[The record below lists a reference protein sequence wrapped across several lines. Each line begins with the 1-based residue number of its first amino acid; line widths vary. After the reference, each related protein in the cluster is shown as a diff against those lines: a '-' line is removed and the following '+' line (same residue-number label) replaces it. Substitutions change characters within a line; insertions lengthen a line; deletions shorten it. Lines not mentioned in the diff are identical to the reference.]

1 MSTAVDSRA
10 QLAALFEPPAVTLV
24 GASPNSHA
32 TTALL
37 RNLTRDDRRFERPVH
52 LVNPNRPDVL
62 GHPTVSSL
70 DAIDGDLGLVFL
82 LVGADRSM
90 SVLAEIAELDLAG
103 RITGIVAYAAGFAEA
118 GDPERQDRLAA
129 AARELGLP
137 LLGPQST
144 GVISAA
150 VRLVAVTDPI
160 PEEYLPGRVGFVA
173 QSTGLLGGAVS
184 WLMRRGIGI
193 GAAVGF
199 GNAAVLS
206 YPELASV
213 LLERD
218 DLDVVCVYADALA
231 DVARLAE
238 LGEVARRVGKPV
250 IVYRGAQTPS
260 ARRLAMSHTGMLAT
274 GERVVRGVAEQHG
287 VLIADSFEE
296 LLWGAELFVREDVRK
311 LAGAGVGVITGSGG
325 GGLIAAEGI
334 ERAGLVLAEPTEET
348 RRELELDES
357 QQANPFDVGAI
368 SLDRTERYEE
378 LVGAFAR
385 DPNFGIV
392 VKVGSLGAPSEAMP
406 THHKMTGMF
415 VRAALA
421 AGKLP
426 VVAFSFP
433 EDPRDFRETVP
444 WDGVL
449 VVGGDAELVGKLRLL
464 NGWAGGGPPAR
475 PARAVANPAQ
485 DVSPGVAGDEAGVDL
500 ARSLDLEV
508 PRSVTVGGGQEAS
521 GVARAVG
528 WGRVVAKTAKALPHR
543 AKAGG
548 VVVGLRGAEEIGA
561 AVTLLAARFGAP
573 VTLAE
578 HVDHDEAYFVGLQR
592 DAVGHPLIAFGGGV
606 ATDDTEVA
614 IRLCPIDAD
623 DAARLVARTGGPAVL
638 GELLVRASELI
649 ASRPDLAVVDM
660 NPVVVARDGSL
671 VALDVKV
678 YQSTLD

>member
-1 MSTAVDSRA
+1 MSAAVDARA
-10 QLAALFEPPAVTLV
+10 RLAALFDPPAVTLV

-32 TTALL
+32 TTALY
-37 RNLTRDDRRFERPVH
+37 RNLTRDDRRFRRPVH
-52 LVNPNRPDVL
+52 LVNPNRPEVL
-62 GHPTVSSL
+62 GQATVPSL
-70 DAIDGDLGLVFL
+70 DAVDGELGLVYL

-90 SVLAEIAELDLAG
+90 AVLAEIAEHGLAD
-103 RITGIVAYAAGFAEA
+103 RITGIVTYAAGFAEA
-118 GDPERQDRLAA
+118 GDPERQDRLVA

-144 GVISAA
+144 GVISSAI
-150 VRLVAVTDPI
+150 RLVAVTDPI
-160 PEEYLPGRVGFVA
+160 PEEFVPGRVGFVA

-199 GNAAVLS
+199 GNAAAIS

-231 DVARLAE
+231 DVERLAE
-238 LGEVARRVGKPV
+238 LGAVARRVGKPV

-260 ARRLAMSHTGMLAT
+260 ARRLALSHTGMLAT
-274 GERVVRGVAEQHG
+274 SERVVRGVAEQHG
-287 VLIADSFEE
+287 ILVADSFEE
-296 LLWGAELFVREDVRK
+296 LLWGAELFVRDDVRR
-311 LAGAGVGVITGSGG
+311 LTGAGVGVITGSGG
-325 GGLIAAEGI
+325 GGLIAAESI
-334 ERAGLVLAEPTEET
+334 ERAGLVLAAPTEQT
-348 RRELELDES
+348 RAALELSES
-357 QQANPFDVGAI
+357 QQANPLDVGAI
-368 SLDRTERYEE
+368 SLDRTERYAE
-378 LVGAFAR
+378 LVDAFAG

-406 THHKMTGMF
+406 THHRMTGMF
-415 VRAALA
+415 VRATLA

-449 VVGGDAELVGKLRLL
+449 VVGGDAELVGKLRLIDA
-464 NGWAGGGPPAR
+464 WVGGGPATR
-475 PARAVANPAQ
+475 PAPPATNPAADLALAVADDA
-485 DVSPGVAGDEAGVDL
+485 VGLDL
-500 ARSLDLEV
+500 ARSLGLGV
-508 PRSVTVGGGQEAS
+508 PRSVTVGPGAAAS
-521 GVARAVG
+521 GVD
-528 WGRVVAKTAKALPHR
+528 WERVVAKTAKALPHR
-543 AKAGG
+543 AKVGG
-548 VVVGLRGAEEIGA
+548 VIVGLRGPEQVEA
-561 AVTLLAARFGAP
+561 ATALLAARFGAP

-592 DAVGHPLIAFGGGV
+592 DAAGHPLVAFGGGV
-606 ATDDTEVA
+606 ATDDSDVA
-614 IRLCPIDAD
+614 IRLCPLDPAE
-623 DAARLVARTGGPAVL
+623 AARLVARAGGPAAL
-638 GELLVRASELI
+638 AGLLVRASELI
-649 ASRPDLAVVDM
+649 ATRPDLAVVDM

-678 YQSTLD
+678 YPATLD